1 MEIIAKGVAA
11 RRANIENNLGVLAYR
26 KLKLLKEIE
35 GIDMKISA
43 LEAMADENTQA
54 EKDLEAETI
63 VAQAKV
69 EKEPKRKK

>member
-43 LEAMADENTQA
+43 LEAMSDENTQA